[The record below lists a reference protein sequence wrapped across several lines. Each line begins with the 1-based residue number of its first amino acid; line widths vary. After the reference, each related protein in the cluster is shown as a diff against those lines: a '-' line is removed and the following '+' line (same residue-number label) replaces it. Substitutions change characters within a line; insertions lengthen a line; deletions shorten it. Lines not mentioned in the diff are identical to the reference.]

1 MTTLTAKYA
10 MVVPKEA
17 QRDLDLR
24 PGIKVDLEKNDRGEW
39 VLVKVGSGAKRWV
52 GRRPGPLR
60 VAEEMAQL
68 RGRGGIDFD

>member
-17 QRDLDLR
+17 RQDLGLR
-24 PGIKVDLEKNDRGEW
+24 PGMKVDLEKNDRGEW
-39 VLVKVGSGAKRWV
+39 VLVKVGSEAKRWV
-52 GRRPGPLR
+52 GRRPSPLR

-68 RGRGGIDFD
+68 RGRDHVDFD